1 MDKATA
7 QTISDPAQVLSELQ
21 SAMNVE
27 VSTKPLSKSAV
38 PEAVPP
44 VTGGRV
50 EDESALFEEGMGD
63 TSVPPLPG
71 TIAVSLQAAR
81 VPPEKK
87 TVRRVPASAKIAHD
101 PDSVREWVG
110 TVRPSDHQSLIDLD
124 AGDEL
129 LETGSLYED
138 PVPQEERPSDA
149 GSVRTELNMFRT
161 YTEKQFDEV
170 RKYTEAQMRSTHDL
184 LTRIET
190 RLTILEKK
198 INVGGSR
205 PVSVQLP
212 SSHSKPP
219 VQSTP
224 GASTTV
230 AAKQATTTT
239 ATFVGVTELPTYS
252 PNKTIQVRTL
262 NRLLKDKGLS
272 LQPMIKAIPRKDWTL
287 QYINSLPVYRY

>member
-1 MDKATA
+1 MEKATA
-7 QTISDPAQVLSELQ
+7 QTVQDPAKVLSELQ

-27 VSTKPLSKSAV
+27 VSTKPLSKPTM

-50 EDESALFEEGMGD
+50 EDESALFEEGMKS
-63 TSVPPLPG
+63 TSILPPVDE
-71 TIAVSLQAAR
+71 IAVSLQAAR

-87 TVRRVPASAKIAHD
+87 SVRRVSASAKIAHN

-129 LETGSLYED
+129 LEVGSLYED

-198 INVGGSR
+198 MNLSGSR

-212 SSHSKPP
+212 PSYSKPP

-239 ATFVGVTELPTYS
+239 ATFGGVTELPTYS

-272 LQPMIKAIPRKDWTL
+272 LQPMTKAIPRKDWTL